1 VTVVGKPL
9 RKLTAIA
16 LLLAAPVV
24 SGCGGG
30 DHASSEKLT
39 QRPKGGYLGASDLE
53 RQMGNAFRK
62 GLYRLAVMQQ
72 RSEDAVDLGQP
83 LHTGL
88 VDRVR
93 CASTGARPAGG
104 RPWAWSCSV
113 RWRTVEHHAEQ
124 TRYTVRLDPGECF
137 AAGASPPRRQ
147 QYDVTI
153 RTYSEDPLNTL
164 GSVRAG
170 C

>member
-1 VTVVGKPL
+1 VTAVPTSL
-9 RKLTAIA
+9 RRLAATA

-30 DHASSEKLT
+30 DHASSEKGK
-39 QRPKGGYLGASDLE
+39 RPAGGYLGAADLE
-53 RQMGNAFRK
+53 RQLGNSFRK

-72 RSEDAVDLGQP
+72 RSEDAMDLGQP
-83 LHTGL
+83 LPTGL
-88 VDRVR
+88 VNRVS
-93 CASTGARPAGG
+93 CASDGPRPGG
-104 RPWAWSCSV
+104 GKPWAWSCSI
-113 RWRTVEHHAEQ
+113 RWRSVQHRAQQ

-137 AAGASPPRRQ
+137 TAGASPPRRP

-153 RTYSEDPLNTL
+153 RTYSEDPLNAL
-164 GSVRAG
+164 GSVRGG

>member
-1 VTVVGKPL
+1 VTAVPTSL
-9 RKLTAIA
+9 RRLAATA

-30 DHASSEKLT
+30 DHAALEKGK
-39 QRPKGGYLGASDLE
+39 RPAGGYLGASDLE
-53 RQMGNAFRK
+53 RQLGNAFRK
-62 GLYRLAVMQQ
+62 GMYRLAVMQQ
-72 RSEDAVDLGQP
+72 RGEDAMDLGQP
-83 LHTGL
+83 LPTGL
-88 VDRVR
+88 VDRVS
-93 CASTGARPAGG
+93 CAAQGPRPGGG
-104 RPWAWSCSV
+104 RPWAWSCAI
-113 RWRTVEHHAEQ
+113 RWQTVQHHAQQ

-137 AAGASPPRRQ
+137 AAGASPPRRP

-153 RTYSEDPLNTL
+153 RTYSEDPLNAL